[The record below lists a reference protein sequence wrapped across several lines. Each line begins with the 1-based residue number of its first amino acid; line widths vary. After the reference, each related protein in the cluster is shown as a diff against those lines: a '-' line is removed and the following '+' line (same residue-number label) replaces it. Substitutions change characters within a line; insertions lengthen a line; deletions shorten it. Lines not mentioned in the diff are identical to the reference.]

1 MNLDQHSVSVA
12 IQPNLADPLSVTTG
26 FTLDPV
32 IRPTAGEERGASS
45 GQGLVQSKIVH
56 PPHHQNL
63 PGALFLDHRSDQSG
77 GIALEQGSDLRV
89 KGVAGISRRWVRHAP
104 IVPTLVPTDGEP
116 SDSWQAASAF
126 QGPGRSVTCGGCQV
140 GALPWALVTFARSE
154 RAELCDLLDE
164 VGPRALTLCEGW
176 DTHDLAAHL
185 WVRETDPIGAS
196 GMVAKPLSSLY
207 ERRMAEIKQ
216 RWEFSELVDRVR
228 RGPARFSI
236 FAIPGVDEGANTTEF
251 FIHHE
256 DVRRAGD
263 SPQTSRQLGDDVEE
277 WMWRRL
283 KLLGRAWFRRVQVGV
298 VLERL
303 GSADADGA
311 PETIRA
317 VSGTSTVTLVGTP
330 SELMLYAHGRT
341 DAAEIKLVGEPEA
354 IEILNS
360 ADLRT

>member
-1 MNLDQHSVSVA
+1 M
-12 IQPNLADPLSVTTG
+12 
-26 FTLDPV
+26 
-32 IRPTAGEERGASS
+32 
-45 GQGLVQSKIVH
+45 
-56 PPHHQNL
+56 
-63 PGALFLDHRSDQSG
+63 
-77 GIALEQGSDLRV
+77 GIL
-89 KGVAGISRRWVRHAP
+89 
-104 IVPTLVPTDGEP
+104 
-116 SDSWQAASAF
+116 
-126 QGPGRSVTCGGCQV
+126 
-140 GALPWALVTFARSE
+140 
-154 RAELCDLLDE
+154 
-164 VGPRALTLCEGW
+164 
-176 DTHDLAAHL
+176 
-185 WVRETDPIGAS
+185 
-196 GMVAKPLSSLY
+196 
-207 ERRMAEIKQ
+207 
-216 RWEFSELVDRVR
+216 ELVDRVR

-263 SPQTSRQLGDDVEE
+263 SPQTSRQLGEDVEE

-303 GSADADGA
+303 GSAAADGA

-317 VSGTSTVTLVGTP
+317 VSGASTVTLVGNP

-341 DAAEIKLVGEPEA
+341 SVAEIKLVGEPEA

>member
-1 MNLDQHSVSVA
+1 MRRSPGQDCCLR
-12 IQPNLADPLSVTTG
+12 QPRLNPSRAHCSNIGTHRPAPFRALATY
-26 FTLDPV
+26 
-32 IRPTAGEERGASS
+32 
-45 GQGLVQSKIVH
+45 
-56 PPHHQNL
+56 
-63 PGALFLDHRSDQSG
+63 
-77 GIALEQGSDLRV
+77 
-89 KGVAGISRRWVRHAP
+89 GVALRW
-104 IVPTLVPTDGEP
+104 
-116 SDSWQAASAF
+116 S
-126 QGPGRSVTCGGCQV
+126 
-140 GALPWALVTFARSE
+140 LVTFAKSE
-154 RAELCDLLDE
+154 RAELCDLFDK
-164 VGPRALTLCEGW
+164 VGPDAPTLCEGW
-176 DTHDLAAHL
+176 NTHDLAAHL
-185 WVRETDPIGAS
+185 WIRETDPVGAS
-196 GMVAKPLSSLY
+196 GIVAKPLSSLY

-216 RWEFSELVDRVR
+216 RWDYSELVDRVR

-263 SPQTSRQLGDDVEE
+263 TPQTSRHLDDDVEE

-317 VSGTSTVTLVGTP
+317 VSGTPIVTLVGNP
-330 SELMLYAHGRT
+330 SELMLFAHGRT
-341 DAAEIKLVGEPEA
+341 SVAEIKLVGEPEA

-360 ADLRT
+360 SDLRT

>member
-1 MNLDQHSVSVA
+1 MTAAINPAGSRLSNAAIRGSRVVPSGAVA
-12 IQPNLADPLSVTTG
+12 GSVT
-26 FTLDPV
+26 
-32 IRPTAGEERGASS
+32 S
-45 GQGLVQSKIVH
+45 
-56 PPHHQNL
+56 
-63 PGALFLDHRSDQSG
+63 
-77 GIALEQGSDLRV
+77 
-89 KGVAGISRRWVRHAP
+89 P
-104 IVPTLVPTDGEP
+104 IVPI
-116 SDSWQAASAF
+116 SASRILELSEQRQYCFGSRIALGVAYF
-126 QGPGRSVTCGGCQV
+126 V
-140 GALPWALVTFARSE
+140 GARRRRRVCWLSSAQQRPTLAKAEVTYDVPLPWTLVTFARSE
-154 RAELCDLLDE
+154 RAELCDLLDK
-164 VGPRALTLCEGW
+164 VGPHAPTLCEGW
-176 DTHDLAAHL
+176 DTHDLVAHL
-185 WVRETDPIGAS
+185 WIRETDPVGAS
-196 GMVAKPLSSLY
+196 GIVAKPLSSLY

-216 RWEFSELVDRVR
+216 RWEYSELVDRVR

-263 SPQTSRQLGDDVEE
+263 SPQTSRHLGDDVEE

-317 VSGTSTVTLVGTP
+317 VSGSSIVTLVGNP

-341 DAAEIKLVGEPEA
+341 SVAEIKLVGEPDA

-360 ADLRT
+360 SDLRT

>member
-1 MNLDQHSVSVA
+1 MTAVINPAGSRLSIAA
-12 IQPNLADPLSVTTG
+12 IEGSRALPTAAGAGSVTRPLFQHGQETASG
-26 FTLDPV
+26 FREVANRCLTHRAWANATMP
-32 IRPTAGEERGASS
+32 GASE
-45 GQGLVQSKIVH
+45 
-56 PPHHQNL
+56 L
-63 PGALFLDHRSDQSG
+63 P
-77 GIALEQGSDLRV
+77 
-89 KGVAGISRRWVRHAP
+89 
-104 IVPTLVPTDGEP
+104 
-116 SDSWQAASAF
+116 
-126 QGPGRSVTCGGCQV
+126 
-140 GALPWALVTFARSE
+140 LPWTLVTFARSE
-154 RAELCDLLDE
+154 RAELCDLLDQ
-164 VGPRALTLCEGW
+164 VGPHAPTLCEGW

-185 WVRETDPIGAS
+185 WIRETDPVGAS
-196 GMVAKPLSSLY
+196 GIVAKPLSSLY

-216 RWEFSELVDRVR
+216 RWEYPELVDRVR

-263 SPQTSRQLGDDVEE
+263 SPQTSRHLGDDVEE

-311 PETIRA
+311 PEAIRA
-317 VSGTSTVTLVGTP
+317 VSGSSIVTLVGNP

-341 DAAEIKLVGEPEA
+341 SVAEIKLVGEPDA

-360 ADLRT
+360 SDLRT